1 MKVAMVANSCWN
13 LFNYRRELIQAIHSE
28 FGEVVLI
35 APEDRYASMLAKEK
49 GIHYIPVL
57 HLDKTSSNLIKELRF
72 VIELFRIYYR
82 EKPDLIMHYTIKPNV
97 FGSMIAHVLGIPS
110 IATVTGLGS
119 SFTKHNKLSLL
130 ICWLYRLAFRYNKIN
145 IFQNHTDRNFFLQKK
160 LVNEINSGVIL
171 GSGVDCNYFVPRAK
185 SESNKF
191 IFLFIGRLIR
201 SKGIVEYLKAASLI
215 KSKWPDIE
223 CQVVGSYDS
232 THPDRI
238 SKTELDEALNQND
251 IRWFDHVDDVRDLI
265 AAADVVVLPSYRE
278 GMPRSILES
287 MAMGKPIITTDV
299 AGCNETVING
309 INGYLIPAQ
318 NVDSLVNA
326 MNDMY
331 SLLPEKRLQMGN
343 ESRTRAL
350 DQFAVQHI
358 ITKYLN
364 IISEFK

>member
-35 APEDRYASMLAKEK
+35 APEDRYASMLPKEQ

-130 ICWLYRLAFRYNKIN
+130 ICWLYRLTFRYNKIN

-223 CQVVGSYDS
+223 CHVVGSYDS

-238 SKTELDEALNQND
+238 SKTELDKALNQND

-287 MAMGKPIITTDV
+287 MAMGKPIITTNV
-299 AGCNETVING
+299 AGCNETVVNG
-309 INGYLIPAQ
+309 INGYIIPMQ
-318 NVDSLVNA
+318 DVDSLINA
-326 MNDMY
+326 MIDMS
-331 SLLPEKRLQMGN
+331 SLAQEVRLQMGK
-343 ESRTRAL
+343 ESRAIAL
-350 DQFAVQHI
+350 DQFEVKHI
-358 ITKYLN
+358 IANYLQE
-364 IISEFK
+364 ISALR